1 VKDMYCLPI
10 GNEVLFYPADGVGES
25 VMNSMAVEQSG
36 APRARMVPLKRMVA
50 ISLGNALEFYDFM
63 IFSFF
68 AVQIGHT
75 IVPAQF
81 KEQGLLLALATFGV
95 GFFTRPL
102 GAVVI
107 GRYGDRAGRKPA
119 MLWSFGLMGVSI
131 LGTALT
137 PSYAHV
143 GVAAP
148 VLLLCFRLLQ
158 GFAIGGEV
166 GPITA
171 YAAEAAPP
179 GHRARYVSVL
189 GTGQG
194 LAVLCSGLIG
204 YALARLLSP
213 ADLDSYGWRIA
224 LLLGVLVVPIGLL
237 IRSRLPETIEGAMA
251 EARREPAGQSPWRV
265 FVVGLLVVGAGTIAG
280 YSLVYLATYAQD
292 TLKLGARL
300 AFIATIAQGLG
311 YLCSAYAAGWFGDRF
326 GHRRI
331 LVITLTLLLLL
342 MLPAF
347 VLINR
352 VPTAASLFA
361 ATAVL
366 SAIHI
371 GAIVC
376 MQAFLV
382 ECLAPTVRSGVFA
395 MTYATGVALLGGTTQ
410 PILKLL
416 IVTTGSAFAPPWY
429 VIAALAVGLLALT
442 QLREASGVGTPRDP
456 KARVSGMVDA

>member
-1 VKDMYCLPI
+1 MYCLPI
-10 GNEVLFYPADGVGES
+10 GNKLLFYSAELVGES
-25 VMNSMAVEQSG
+25 FMNSMPMEHNA
-36 APRARMVPLKRMVA
+36 APTAALVPLKRMLA

-68 AVQIGHT
+68 AVQIAHT
-75 IVPAQF
+75 IIPAQF
-81 KEQGLLLALATFGV
+81 TDQGLLLTLATFGV

-102 GAVVI
+102 GALVI

-119 MLWSFGLMGVSI
+119 MMWSFGLMGVSI

-137 PSYAHV
+137 PSYANI

-148 VLLLCFRLLQ
+148 ALLLCFRLLQ
-158 GFAIGGEV
+158 GFALGGEV

-171 YAAEAAPP
+171 YAAEAAPQ
-179 GHRARYVSVL
+179 GHRARYVSML

-237 IRSRLPETIEGAMA
+237 IRRRLPETIEGAVA
-251 EARREPAGQSPWRV
+251 EAKREAAAQSPWRV
-265 FVVGLLVVGAGTIAG
+265 FFVGLLVVGAGTIAG
-280 YSLVYLATYAQD
+280 YALTYLATYAQD

-300 AFIATIAQGLG
+300 AFVATIAQGLG
-311 YLCSAYAAGWFGDRF
+311 YLGSAYAAGWFGDRF

-331 LVITLTLLLLL
+331 LVITFTLLLLL

-352 VPTAASLFA
+352 VPTAASLFVVT
-361 ATAVL
+361 ATLA
-366 SAIHI
+366 AIHI

-382 ECLAPTVRSGVFA
+382 ECLTPTVRSGVFA

-416 IVTTGSAFAPPWY
+416 IHETGSAFAPPWY
-429 VIAALAVGLLALT
+429 VIAALAIGLLALT
-442 QLREASGVGTPRDP
+442 QLREAPRESKTPAS
-456 KARVSGMVDA
+456 ARGGP

>member
-1 VKDMYCLPI
+1 MYCLPI
-10 GNEVLFYPADGVGES
+10 GNKLLFYSAELVGES
-25 VMNSMAVEQSG
+25 FMNSMPMEHNA
-36 APRARMVPLKRMVA
+36 APKAALVPLKRMLA

-68 AVQIGHT
+68 AVQIAHT
-75 IVPAQF
+75 IIPAQF
-81 KEQGLLLALATFGV
+81 TDQGLLLTLATFGV

-102 GAVVI
+102 GALVI

-119 MLWSFGLMGVSI
+119 MMWSFGLMGVSI

-137 PSYAHV
+137 PSYANI

-148 VLLLCFRLLQ
+148 ILLLCFRLLQ
-158 GFAIGGEV
+158 GFALGGEV

-171 YAAEAAPP
+171 YAAEAAPQ
-179 GHRARYVSVL
+179 GHRARYVSML

-194 LAVLCSGLIG
+194 VAVLCSGLIG

-237 IRSRLPETIEGAMA
+237 IRRRLPETIEGAVA
-251 EARREPAGQSPWRV
+251 QAKREPAAQSPWRV
-265 FVVGLLVVGAGTIAG
+265 FFVGLLVVGAGTIAG
-280 YSLVYLATYAQD
+280 YALTYLATYAQD

-300 AFIATIAQGLG
+300 AFVATIAQGLG
-311 YLCSAYAAGWFGDRF
+311 YLGSAYAAGWLGDRF

-331 LVITLTLLLLL
+331 LVITFTLLLLL

-352 VPTAASLFA
+352 VPTAASLFVVT
-361 ATAVL
+361 ATLA
-366 SAIHI
+366 AIHI

-382 ECLAPTVRSGVFA
+382 ECLTPTVRSGVFA

-416 IVTTGSAFAPPWY
+416 IHETGSAFAPPWY

-442 QLREASGVGTPRDP
+442 QLREARAS
-456 KARVSGMVDA
+456 ARVAP

>member
-1 VKDMYCLPI
+1 MYCLPI
-10 GNEVLFYPADGVGES
+10 GNKLLFYSAELVGES
-25 VMNSMAVEQSG
+25 FMNSMPMEHNA
-36 APRARMVPLKRMVA
+36 APKAALVPLKRMLA

-68 AVQIGHT
+68 AVQIAHT
-75 IVPAQF
+75 IIPAQF
-81 KEQGLLLALATFGV
+81 TDQGLLLTLATFGV

-102 GAVVI
+102 GALVI

-119 MLWSFGLMGVSI
+119 MMWSFGLMGVSI

-137 PSYAHV
+137 PSYANI

-148 VLLLCFRLLQ
+148 ALLLCFRLLQ
-158 GFAIGGEV
+158 GFALGGEV

-171 YAAEAAPP
+171 YAAEAAPQ
-179 GHRARYVSVL
+179 GHRARYVSML

-194 LAVLCSGLIG
+194 LAVLCSGLVG

-237 IRSRLPETIEGAMA
+237 IRRRLPETIEGAVA
-251 EARREPAGQSPWRV
+251 EAKREAAAQSPWRV
-265 FVVGLLVVGAGTIAG
+265 FFVGLLVVGAGTIAG
-280 YSLVYLATYAQD
+280 YALTYLATYAQD

-300 AFIATIAQGLG
+300 AFVATIAQGLG
-311 YLCSAYAAGWFGDRF
+311 YLGSAYAAGWFGDRF

-331 LVITLTLLLLL
+331 LVITFTLLLLL

-352 VPTAASLFA
+352 VPTAASLFVVT
-361 ATAVL
+361 ATLA
-366 SAIHI
+366 AIHI

-382 ECLAPTVRSGVFA
+382 ECLTPTVRSGVFA

-416 IVTTGSAFAPPWY
+416 IHETGSAFAPPWY
-429 VIAALAVGLLALT
+429 VIAALAIGLLALT
-442 QLREASGVGTPRDP
+442 QLREAPRESKTPAS
-456 KARVSGMVDA
+456 ARGGP